1 MQHVKIMKEIKNAF
15 FAICLIVLNVLSVF
29 AADEPLPEPNPGPPA
44 TPNEELPINDHI
56 VLMLIL
62 AIVLGGIMIYRHKI
76 KKASM

>member
-1 MQHVKIMKEIKNAF
+1 MQHVKIMKIIKTVF
-15 FAICLIVLNVLSVF
+15 FTICLIVFNVCSVV
-29 AADEPLPEPNPGPPA
+29 AQGGTLPPPNDSEDPDIV
-44 TPNEELPINDHI
+44 PIDGHI